1 MQGLST
7 AFPGPRAGL
16 GGLYLPRH
24 LQESRGPRASCYP
37 ALAFVRR
44 LVPSGPGP
52 VPQKQGTMARRGQ
65 TSRPTAAGE
74 ETPPGS
80 RGPGVPGQES
90 WSLAVRSRGGA
101 DGASSP
107 EPSDP
112 PRAIVT
118 RRRGGVGWPGGGGSP
133 LGLGDGAPH
142 PAPRRPPGARARP
155 RRPGPSGSAGGP
167 GPPGPSSRRRL
178 SPSRPLAQAPPPPAR
193 GRTHVDR
200 VDVGSVEEVER
211 SAQLQGWRDQVVPG
225 LQLQVPM
232 FGAERK
238 ELLAAQAAPRPR

>member
-80 RGPGVPGQES
+80 RGPGVPGSRVTES

-142 PAPRRPPGARARP
+142 PGPGDHRVRVPAHDAPVRPAPRAAPARPGLPPDAASAPRGLSPTRPHLPPGVA
-155 RRPGPSGSAGGP
+155 
-167 GPPGPSSRRRL
+167 L
-178 SPSRPLAQAPPPPAR
+178 
-193 GRTHVDR
+193 T
-200 VDVGSVEEVER
+200 
-211 SAQLQGWRDQVVPG
+211 
-225 LQLQVPM
+225 
-232 FGAERK
+232 
-238 ELLAAQAAPRPR
+238 